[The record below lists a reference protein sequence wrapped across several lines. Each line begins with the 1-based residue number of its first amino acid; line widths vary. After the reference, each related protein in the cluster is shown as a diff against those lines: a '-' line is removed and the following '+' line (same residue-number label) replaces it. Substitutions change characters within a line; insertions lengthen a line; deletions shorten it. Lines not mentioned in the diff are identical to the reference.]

1 MSQYKVLF
9 LGLAV
14 AGPEEEVRLLRGL
27 EKKFGLSQERAE
39 RLLQRVP
46 IVVKK
51 GMSKEEMERYMR
63 AFQEVGGRVR
73 LEEEEPI
80 PESQEVGET
89 PEPEK
94 EPAAGK
100 MITCPQCAF
109 EQPETN
115 QCVKCGLDLSA
126 SPAYQERDTSF
137 ETERGGTPSEEN
149 VNPWETG
156 EGFVGAFLKTMKNAL
171 FSPTRFFRKG
181 KPANGIG
188 PSLLYALIAGIIGL
202 GGSGFWQWVL
212 FSRMF
217 HYKIASSLPYS
228 IHLTL
233 ITIALP
239 LMVLFSIAVGSGVTH
254 FCLIIVGGNKT
265 GFRTTF
271 RSVAYAYSGHLFG
284 IIPFIG
290 STIGSFYTLILTIIG
305 VKEGHGISTG
315 RAVFAV
321 LLPFILLAG
330 LGIIA
335 AIFIPLFLGS
345 IRIFGGVG
353 V

>member
-1 MSQYKVLF
+1 MGQYKVIF

-14 AGPEEEVRLLRGL
+14 AGPEEEARLLRGL

-51 GMSKEEMERYMR
+51 GMSKEEMEKYMR

-80 PESQEVGET
+80 PESQDVAET

-94 EPAAGK
+94 EPAVGK

-126 SPAYQERDTSF
+126 APSYQEGTTAF
-137 ETERGGTPSEEN
+137 QTERGGTPSEEN

-156 EGFVGAFLKTMKNAL
+156 EGFIGAFLRTTKNAL

-202 GGSGFWQWVL
+202 GGSSFWQWVL
-212 FSRMF
+212 FARMF
-217 HYKIASSLPYS
+217 HYEIAASLPYS

-239 LMVLFSIAVGSGVTH
+239 LMVFFSMVIASSVTH
-254 FCLIIVGGNKT
+254 FCLIQSGRGRIQVGEDVQEVAPGDAIHIPAGHFHELTNT
-265 GFRTTF
+265 GKEEM
-271 RSVAYAYSGHLFG
+271 
-284 IIPFIG
+284 
-290 STIGSFYTLILTIIG
+290 TLL
-305 VKEGHGISTG
+305 V
-315 RAVFAV
+315 V
-321 LLPFILLAG
+321 AG
-330 LGIIA
+330 LMGL
-335 AIFIPLFLGS
+335 IPG
-345 IRIFGGVG
+345 RY
-353 V
+353 

>member
-1 MSQYKVLF
+1 
-9 LGLAV
+9 
-14 AGPEEEVRLLRGL
+14 
-27 EKKFGLSQERAE
+27 
-39 RLLQRVP
+39 
-46 IVVKK
+46 
-51 GMSKEEMERYMR
+51 
-63 AFQEVGGRVR
+63 
-73 LEEEEPI
+73 
-80 PESQEVGET
+80 
-89 PEPEK
+89 
-94 EPAAGK
+94 
-100 MITCPQCAF
+100 
-109 EQPETN
+109 
-115 QCVKCGLDLSA
+115 
-126 SPAYQERDTSF
+126 
-137 ETERGGTPSEEN
+137 
-149 VNPWETG
+149 
-156 EGFVGAFLKTMKNAL
+156 MKNAL

-305 VKEGHGISTG
+305 VKEGHGISAG